1 VTDDLATR
9 RKLHAAR
16 MAHASGR
23 RRRVDIGD
31 VVTYDPT
38 SASSQVRGVW
48 QDGAYTRVLVELERG
63 PAWVM
68 SSDCTVTQAGE
79 ALDA

>member
-1 VTDDLATR
+1 MADDLAQR

-38 SASSQVRGVW
+38 GERSQVRGVW
-48 QDGAYTRVLVELERG
+48 QDGATTRVLVEVAG
-63 PAWVM
+63 DQCWVP
-68 SSDCTVTQAGE
+68 SDHSTVVVAAE
-79 ALDA
+79 ESL